1 MWQKPCTKN
10 HLLRYLDFRLRVL
23 KIGNALDEPGTVN
36 WDLALCLLLAWII
49 CYLCVF
55 KGVKSTG
62 KVRDLGND
70 DILFGVYSSASIT
83 SFFKEFFGYKITLN
97 TFSCRTHTSLN
108 SQKKIKW
115 FLNGEQN
122 NQLFAVFYN
131 NWASLVCWLVE
142 SYGLWEFIK

>member
-1 MWQKPCTKN
+1 MCSNYFVVLFDLKFCRSGWQKPFTKN
-10 HLLRYLDFRLRVL
+10 HLLRHLDFRLRVL

-70 DILFGVYSSASIT
+70 ALLFGVYSSTSIT

-97 TFSCRTHTSLN
+97 TFSCRKHTSLS

-115 FLNGEQN
+115 FLEGEQN
-122 NQLFAVFYN
+122 NQFFAVF
-131 NWASLVCWLVE
+131 LQ
-142 SYGLWEFIK
+142 

>member
-62 KVRDLGND
+62 KVRGFGKG
-70 DILFGVYSSASIT
+70 DILFRVYSSASIT

-97 TFSCRTHTSLN
+97 AFSCRTHISLN
-108 SQKKIKW
+108 SQKNIKW
-115 FLNGEQN
+115 FLEGKQN

-131 NWASLVCWLVE
+131 NLSESSRADWSRAMVYESL
-142 SYGLWEFIK
+142 